1 MQQIEVKHNQEIE
14 IPLKKIKIGLYLL
27 GAMVFVLLGGWMIN
41 SALLAKNQLVG
52 KFIFF
57 IIGLAGVLFFGLLAF
72 VMLIKIFKTKAG
84 LILSDEGLTDNTSGV
99 AAGFISWKE
108 IRKINIS
115 NSGSNSYLVVLV
127 KNPEKFIKRERNFI
141 KRFAMRM
148 NYKMTGTPIHIMAN
162 FLDIDLYTLDCLIT
176 DKRFPKKTLP
186 NLDPDNK

>member
-1 MQQIEVKHNQEIE
+1 MQQIEVMHNQEIE
-14 IPLKKIKIGLYLL
+14 IPLKKIKIGFYLL

-57 IIGLAGVLFFGLLAF
+57 IIGLSGVLFFGLLAF
-72 VMLIKIFKTKAG
+72 VLLIKIFNTKAG
-84 LILSDEGLTDNTSGV
+84 LILSDEGITDNTSAV

-108 IRKINIS
+108 IRKINVS

-148 NYKMTGTPIHIMAN
+148 NYKMTGTPIHILAN

-176 DKRFPKKTLP
+176 DKRLPKNTLP

>member
-1 MQQIEVKHNQEIE
+1 MEVKHNQEIE

-72 VMLIKIFKTKAG
+72 VTLIKIFKTKAG